1 MKTLENLQKD
11 KSVLEWPVYMRRA
24 IDLAGIVLSA
34 TPNPRVGCVII
45 NGAEIVSEGWHA
57 AAGLAPADV
66 MAIEKAGEL
75 AQGGIAFVS
84 LEPCSFT
91 GRTGPCSQALI
102 EAGLSKVVIAGLDP
116 DARVSGSGVKQ
127 MDHAGIE
134 VFHLAEFE
142 PQAQDLNRGY
152 FKRNT
157 AGLPFVRLK
166 LAMSLDGRTALASG
180 ESKWITSSAARS
192 DVQRIRASSSVIL
205 TGVNTVIDDD
215 PTLNVRTEDLS
226 LDEEELNLNQDCL
239 AQQPMRVI
247 LDSQLQT
254 PGTARILA
262 ATGQV
267 KIFTTSSG
275 SHPNNLADNVEIVQV
290 AQEEKGV
297 ELESVLESLA
307 SQFACN
313 DVLVEAGPTL
323 SGSFIEKNLVDE
335 LIVYVAPKILGSD
348 AKPLLEI
355 SGLSSLAEATQLEI
369 KEVTEIGKDIKAIL
383 SKSN

>member
-1 MKTLENLQKD
+1 
-11 KSVLEWPVYMRRA
+11 
-24 IDLAGIVLSA
+24 
-34 TPNPRVGCVII
+34 
-45 NGAEIVSEGWHA
+45 
-57 AAGLAPADV
+57 
-66 MAIEKAGEL
+66 
-75 AQGGIAFVS
+75 
-84 LEPCSFT
+84 
-91 GRTGPCSQALI
+91 
-102 EAGLSKVVIAGLDP
+102 
-116 DARVSGSGVKQ
+116 
-127 MDHAGIE
+127 
-134 VFHLAEFE
+134 
-142 PQAQDLNRGY
+142 
-152 FKRNT
+152 
-157 AGLPFVRLK
+157 
-166 LAMSLDGRTALASG
+166 MSLDGRTALASG

>member
-45 NGAEIVSEGWHA
+45 NAGEIVSEGWHA
-57 AAGLAPADV
+57 AAGLAHAEV

-127 MDHAGIE
+127 LEDAGIE
-134 VFHLAEFE
+134 VFHLPEFE

-152 FKRNT
+152 FKRHT

-247 LDSQLQT
+247 LDSQLKT

>member
-1 MKTLENLQKD
+1 M
-11 KSVLEWPVYMRRA
+11 
-24 IDLAGIVLSA
+24 
-34 TPNPRVGCVII
+34 
-45 NGAEIVSEGWHA
+45 
-57 AAGLAPADV
+57 
-66 MAIEKAGEL
+66 
-75 AQGGIAFVS
+75 
-84 LEPCSFT
+84 
-91 GRTGPCSQALI
+91 
-102 EAGLSKVVIAGLDP
+102 
-116 DARVSGSGVKQ
+116 
-127 MDHAGIE
+127 
-134 VFHLAEFE
+134 
-142 PQAQDLNRGY
+142 
-152 FKRNT
+152 
-157 AGLPFVRLK
+157 
-166 LAMSLDGRTALASG
+166 
-180 ESKWITSSAARS
+180 
-192 DVQRIRASSSVIL
+192 
-205 TGVNTVIDDD
+205 
-215 PTLNVRTEDLS
+215 
-226 LDEEELNLNQDCL
+226 
-239 AQQPMRVI
+239 
-247 LDSQLQT
+247 
-254 PGTARILA
+254 
-262 ATGQV
+262 

>member
-45 NGAEIVSEGWHA
+45 NAGEIVSEGWHA
-57 AAGLAPADV
+57 AAGLAHAEV

-102 EAGLSKVVIAGLDP
+102 EAGLSTVVIAGLDP

-127 MDHAGIE
+127 LEDAGIE
-134 VFHLAEFE
+134 VFHLPEFE

-152 FKRNT
+152 FKRHT

>member
-45 NGAEIVSEGWHA
+45 NGGEIVSEGWHA
-57 AAGLAPADV
+57 AAGLAHAEV

-127 MDHAGIE
+127 LEDAGIE
-134 VFHLAEFE
+134 VFHLPEFE

-152 FKRNT
+152 FKRHT

>member
-45 NGAEIVSEGWHA
+45 NGEEIVSEGWHA
-57 AAGLAPADV
+57 AAGLAHAEV

-102 EAGLSKVVIAGLDP
+102 EAGLSTVVIAGLDP

-127 MDHAGIE
+127 LEDAGIE
-134 VFHLAEFE
+134 VIHLPEFE

-152 FKRNT
+152 FKRHT

-247 LDSQLQT
+247 LDSQLKT

-290 AQEEKGV
+290 AREEKGV
-297 ELESVLESLA
+297 DLESVLASLA
-307 SQFACN
+307 SKFACN
-313 DVLVEAGPTL
+313 DVLIEAGPTL

-383 SKSN
+383 SKPN

>member
-45 NGAEIVSEGWHA
+45 NGGEIVSEGWHA
-57 AAGLAPADV
+57 AAGLAHAEV

-127 MDHAGIE
+127 LEDAGIE
-134 VFHLAEFE
+134 VFHLPEFE

-152 FKRNT
+152 FKRHT

-355 SGLSSLAEATQLEI
+355 SGLSSLAQATQLEI
-369 KEVTEIGKDIKAIL
+369 KEVAEIGKDIKAVL
-383 SKSN
+383 SKPN

>member
-57 AAGLAPADV
+57 AAGLAHAEV

-116 DARVSGSGVKQ
+116 DARVSGSGVKHLE
-127 MDHAGIE
+127 DAGIE
-134 VFHLAEFE
+134 VFHLPEFE
-142 PQAQDLNRGY
+142 PQAQALNRGY
-152 FKRNT
+152 FKRHT

>member
-34 TPNPRVGCVII
+34 TPNPRVGCVIV
-45 NGAEIVSEGWHA
+45 NGGEIVSEGWHA
-57 AAGLAPADV
+57 AAGLAHAEV

-75 AQGGIAFVS
+75 AQDGIAFVS

-127 MDHAGIE
+127 LEDAGIE
-134 VFHLAEFE
+134 VFHLPEFE
-142 PQAQDLNRGY
+142 AQAQDLNRGY
-152 FKRNT
+152 FKRHT
-157 AGLPFVRLK
+157 VGLPFVRLK

-267 KIFTTSSG
+267 KIFTTTSG
-275 SHPNNLADNVEIVQV
+275 NHPNNLADNVEIVQI
-290 AQEEKGV
+290 AQEERGV
-297 ELESVLESLA
+297 DLESVLVSLA
-307 SQFACN
+307 SKFACN
-313 DVLVEAGPTL
+313 DLLVEAGPTL

-355 SGLSSLAEATQLEI
+355 SGLSSLAQATQLEI
-369 KEVTEIGKDIKAIL
+369 KEVAEIGKDIKAIL
-383 SKSN
+383 SKPN

>member
-1 MKTLENLQKD
+1 MYKRQ
-11 KSVLEWPVYMRRA
+11 
-24 IDLAGIVLSA
+24 
-34 TPNPRVGCVII
+34 
-45 NGAEIVSEGWHA
+45 
-57 AAGLAPADV
+57 
-66 MAIEKAGEL
+66 
-75 AQGGIAFVS
+75 AQDGIAFVS

-127 MDHAGIE
+127 LEDAGIE
-134 VFHLAEFE
+134 VFHLPEFE
-142 PQAQDLNRGY
+142 AQAQDLNRGY
-152 FKRNT
+152 FKRHT
-157 AGLPFVRLK
+157 LGLPFVRLK

-180 ESKWITSSAARS
+180 ESKWITSSTARS

-267 KIFTTSSG
+267 KIFTASSG
-275 SHPNNLADNVEIVQV
+275 CLLYTSP
-290 AQEEKGV
+290 
-297 ELESVLESLA
+297 
-307 SQFACN
+307 SQR
-313 DVLVEAGPTL
+313 D
-323 SGSFIEKNLVDE
+323 
-335 LIVYVAPKILGSD
+335 
-348 AKPLLEI
+348 
-355 SGLSSLAEATQLEI
+355 
-369 KEVTEIGKDIKAIL
+369 
-383 SKSN
+383 

>member
-11 KSVLEWPVYMRRA
+11 KSILEWPGYMRRA

-34 TPNPRVGCVII
+34 TPNPRVGCVIV
-45 NGAEIVSEGWHA
+45 NGGEIVSEGWHA
-57 AAGLAPADV
+57 AAGLAHAEV

-75 AQGGIAFVS
+75 AQDGIAFVS

-127 MDHAGIE
+127 LEDAGIE
-134 VFHLAEFE
+134 VFHLPEFE
-142 PQAQDLNRGY
+142 AQAQDLNRGY
-152 FKRNT
+152 FKRHT
-157 AGLPFVRLK
+157 LGLPFVRLK

-180 ESKWITSSAARS
+180 ESKWITSSTARS

-215 PTLNVRTEDLS
+215 PTLNVRTEDLL

-267 KIFTTSSG
+267 KIFTASSG
-275 SHPNNLADNVEIVQV
+275 NHPNNLGDNVEIVQI

-297 ELESVLESLA
+297 DLKSVLESLA
-307 SQFACN
+307 SKFACN

-323 SGSFIEKNLVDE
+323 SGSFIEQNLVDE

-355 SGLSSLAEATQLEI
+355 SGLSSLAQATQLEI
-369 KEVTEIGKDIKAIL
+369 KEVAEIGKDIKAVL
-383 SKSN
+383 SKPN

>member
-34 TPNPRVGCVII
+34 TPNPRVGCVIV
-45 NGAEIVSEGWHA
+45 NGGEIVSEGWHA
-57 AAGLAPADV
+57 AAGLAHAEV

-75 AQGGIAFVS
+75 AQDGVAFVS

-127 MDHAGIE
+127 LEDAGIE
-134 VFHLAEFE
+134 VFHLPEFE
-142 PQAQDLNRGY
+142 AQAQDLNRGY
-152 FKRNT
+152 FKRHT
-157 AGLPFVRLK
+157 VGLPFVRLK

-267 KIFTTSSG
+267 KIFTTTSG
-275 SHPNNLADNVEIVQV
+275 NHPNNLADNVEIVQI
-290 AQEEKGV
+290 AQEERGV
-297 ELESVLESLA
+297 DLESVLVSLA
-307 SQFACN
+307 SKFACN
-313 DVLVEAGPTL
+313 DLLVEAGPTL

-355 SGLSSLAEATQLEI
+355 SGLSSLAQATQLEI
-369 KEVTEIGKDIKAIL
+369 KEVAEIGKDIKAIL
-383 SKSN
+383 SKPN

>member
-45 NGAEIVSEGWHA
+45 NAGEIVSEGWHA
-57 AAGLAPADV
+57 AAGLAHAEV

-102 EAGLSKVVIAGLDP
+102 EAGLSTVVIAGLDP

-127 MDHAGIE
+127 LEDAGIE
-134 VFHLAEFE
+134 VFHLPEFE

-152 FKRNT
+152 FKRHT

-247 LDSQLQT
+247 LDSQLKT

-290 AQEEKGV
+290 AREEKGV
-297 ELESVLESLA
+297 DLESVLASLA
-307 SQFACN
+307 SKFACN
-313 DVLVEAGPTL
+313 DVLIEAGPTL

-369 KEVTEIGKDIKAIL
+369 KEVTEIGKDIKATL
-383 SKSN
+383 SKPN

>member
-45 NGAEIVSEGWHA
+45 NAGEIVSEGWHA
-57 AAGLAPADV
+57 AAGLAHAEV

-102 EAGLSKVVIAGLDP
+102 EAGLSTVVIAGLDP

-127 MDHAGIE
+127 LEDAGIE
-134 VFHLAEFE
+134 VFHLPEFE

-152 FKRNT
+152 FKRHT

-247 LDSQLQT
+247 LDSQLKT

-290 AQEEKGV
+290 AREEKGV
-297 ELESVLESLA
+297 DLESVLASLA
-307 SQFACN
+307 SKFACN
-313 DVLVEAGPTL
+313 DVLIEAGPTL

-383 SKSN
+383 SKPN

>member
-45 NGAEIVSEGWHA
+45 NAGEIVSEGWHA
-57 AAGLAPADV
+57 AAGLAHAEV

-127 MDHAGIE
+127 LEDAGIE
-134 VFHLAEFE
+134 VFHLPEFE

-152 FKRNT
+152 FKRHT

>member
-57 AAGLAPADV
+57 AAGLAHAEV

-75 AQGGIAFVS
+75 AQGRIEFVS

-127 MDHAGIE
+127 LEDAGIE
-134 VFHLAEFE
+134 GFHLPEFE

-152 FKRNT
+152 FKRHT

-369 KEVTEIGKDIKAIL
+369 NEVTEIGKDIKAIL

>member
-45 NGAEIVSEGWHA
+45 NGGEIVSEGWHA
-57 AAGLAPADV
+57 AAGLAHAEV

-127 MDHAGIE
+127 LEDAGIE
-134 VFHLAEFE
+134 VFHLPEFE

-152 FKRNT
+152 FKRHT

-383 SKSN
+383 SKPN